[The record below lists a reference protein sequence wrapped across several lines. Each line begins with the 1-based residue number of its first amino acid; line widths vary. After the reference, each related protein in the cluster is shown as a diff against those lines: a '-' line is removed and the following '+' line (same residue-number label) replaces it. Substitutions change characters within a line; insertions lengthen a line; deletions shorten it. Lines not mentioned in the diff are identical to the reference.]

1 VSAEDDLKHQL
12 DKAEIENRILR
23 TLLDRNNIE
32 FREVLSR
39 LSSEPHARYLALS
52 SEKKIRLF
60 RSLFKGR
67 EDVYPRRWESRNGK
81 SGYSP
86 VCAHEWDRTLCQKP
100 RIKCRE
106 CPNRRYL
113 PLIDK
118 VIHEHLIGKHV
129 IGLYPLIEGD
139 YCWFLAIDFDKSTW
153 KHDAT
158 VFTGTCREY
167 EIPYSL
173 ERSRSGN
180 GCHIWIFFSEPIP
193 AKTARNLG
201 TLILTRSIELC
212 HTIALDSYDRLFPNQ
227 DTLPKGGFGNLIALP
242 LQKNVRANNNTEFLD
257 DDFLPY
263 PDQWDYLSKVRK
275 LTNRQIDQLLQSH
288 LSTVYLPQLPEIED
302 GIEGNPW
309 IRKLENRRKINLSAI
324 TFPDNIEIRQANKI
338 YIRKGGLPEEIL
350 GKLIMIAAFQNP
362 EFYRAQA
369 MRMSTF
375 GKPRII
381 GCAEQSTQYIAL
393 PRGCLEEAAKL
404 FEDYG
409 ITTKI
414 KDERYTGKPLNASF
428 VGNLN
433 VLQEHALS
441 ALLEHDIGVLSAPTG
456 FGKTVLAAKL
466 ISERNVNVLILV
478 HRKHLLDQWRE
489 QLSLFLNRPLSEI
502 GYIGGGKNNTNG
514 FIDVGLLQSINRKG
528 HIRDFVRDYGH
539 VVVDE
544 CHHISAF
551 SFEQVL
557 KEVRAKFV
565 LGLTATPV
573 RKDGHHPIILM
584 QCGPIHL
591 QLSSRRFSAEQSFQ
605 PIVVPRKTD
614 FTLPLFDADTG
625 IQEIYSLL
633 IKDVQRNNLIFDDIL
648 SSLEKGSTP
657 LVLTER
663 KEHLENLA
671 NRLRGFAKNI
681 IVLQGGM
688 SQKARTKMYS
698 KLSNLGESEER
709 VILATGRYA
718 GEGFDYS
725 KLDTLFLTMPISWR
739 GTLKQYVG
747 RLHRSH
753 QGKETIRVYDYVD
766 DNVAILRRMF
776 SKRIKGYKSLGYT
789 IEEHA

>member
-1 VSAEDDLKHQL
+1 VEDDLKHQL
-12 DKAEIENRILR
+12 DKTLKENRILR

-32 FREVLSR
+32 YKGVLS
-39 LSSEPHARYLALS
+39 SFSPKPHPRYLALS
-52 SEKKIRLF
+52 NEEKIRLF

-106 CPNRRYL
+106 CLNRSYL
-113 PLIDK
+113 PLTDK

-129 IGLYPLIEGD
+129 IGVYPLIEGD

-153 KHDAT
+153 KHNAT

-193 AKTARNLG
+193 AQIARNLG
-201 TLILTRSIELC
+201 TLILTRSIERC
-212 HTIALDSYDRLFPNQ
+212 HTIALDSYDRIFPNQ

-242 LQKNVRANNNTEFLD
+242 LQKSARAKSNTEFLD
-257 DDFLPY
+257 NDFLPY
-263 PDQWDYLSKVRK
+263 PDQWDYLSKVRR
-275 LTNRQIDQLLQSH
+275 LSNGQIDQLLQSH
-288 LSTVYLPQLPEIED
+288 PSTLSMPQLPEFED

-309 IRKLENRRKINLSAI
+309 ILKLENRRKNNLSVL
-324 TFPDNIEIRQANKI
+324 TFPDTIEIIQGNKI
-338 YIRKGGLPEEIL
+338 YIRKEGLPEEIL
-350 GKLIMIAAFQNP
+350 GKLIMMAAFQNP

-381 GCAEQSTQYIAL
+381 GCAEQSTQYVAL
-393 PRGCLEEAAKL
+393 PRGCLEEAVKL
-404 FEDYG
+404 FEDCG
-409 ITTKI
+409 ITVKI
-414 KDERYTGKPLNASF
+414 KDERYAGKPLNVSF
-428 VGNLN
+428 VGNLK
-433 VLQEHALS
+433 VFQEHGLNI
-441 ALLEHDIGVLSAPTG
+441 LLEHDIGVLSAPTG

-478 HRKHLLDQWRE
+478 HRKHLLDQWRA

-514 FIDVGLLQSINRKG
+514 FLDVGLLQSINRKG
-528 HIRDFVRDYGH
+528 HVRDFVREYGH

-584 QCGPIHL
+584 QCGPIRL
-591 QLSSRRFSAEQSFQ
+591 QLSSRRFSAEQPFQ
-605 PIVVPRKTD
+605 HIVVPRKTD
-614 FTLPLFDADTG
+614 FTLPLVDADTG

-633 IKDVQRNNLIFDDIL
+633 VKDVQRNNLIFNDIL

-663 KEHLENLA
+663 KEHLEYFA

-681 IVLQGGM
+681 VVLQGGM
-688 SQKARTKMYS
+688 SQKAHTEMYS

-747 RLHRSH
+747 RLHRGH
-753 QGKETIRVYDYVD
+753 PGKETIRVYDYVD
-766 DNVAILRRMF
+766 DNVAMLRRMF
-776 SKRIKGYKSLGYT
+776 SKRIRGYKSLGYT